1 MESSNP
7 SRLKGLLSVLVR
19 RHVEQKTPVGPL
31 GKLVAEEKSSVF
43 QSLSSAVA
51 LAPDA
56 LRDLIVDRIY
66 SRYFLNGQPTVALA
80 SLNLLDTRL
89 R

>member
-1 MESSNP
+1 METSNQG
-7 SRLKGLLSVLVR
+7 RLKGLLKVLVR
-19 RHVEQKTPVGPL
+19 RHVEQGTPVGPL
-31 GKLVAEEKSSVF
+31 GKLVAEEKLGVF

-51 LAPDA
+51 LAPEA

-66 SRYFLNGQPTVALA
+66 HRYFLSGQPTVALA
-80 SLNLLDTRL
+80 SLNLLETRL